1 VKKAE
6 RSVKQAIKVK
16 KRIDAEE
23 NEDDP
28 TEIEKT
34 DFKKKTLKKL
44 DNLDPE
50 DDEMKE
56 VVNTKKEFMK
66 KEL

>member
-1 VKKAE
+1 MKKAE